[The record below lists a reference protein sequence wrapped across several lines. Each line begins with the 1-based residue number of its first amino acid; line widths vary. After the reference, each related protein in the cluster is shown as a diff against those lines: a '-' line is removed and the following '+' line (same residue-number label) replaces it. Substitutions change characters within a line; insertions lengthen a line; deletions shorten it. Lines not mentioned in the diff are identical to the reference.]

1 MSFDLAQLRG
11 AVARHGRVGRIVV
24 VGHKGSAPREAGTS
38 MLVWDTEQ
46 SGTIGGGA
54 LEFEAVAA
62 LRARLGGGAPFVER
76 VPLGPARGQCCG
88 GAVVLVHEVFG
99 AAALAEIASG
109 AHYVRRVEG
118 VADRPLSIERAQVWG
133 RNGMGAAGLV
143 FEAGWLSEPMSIERV
158 PVWIYGAGHVGRA
171 IAEVLAPLSEVALTW
186 IDTGPE
192 RFPQRPPERV
202 RILPAKDI
210 AAAARLAT
218 PEAHHLILTYSHA
231 LDLALCHALL
241 GQQAASIGLIGSA
254 TKWVRFQRR
263 LRALGHSDAQIARI
277 TCPIGDPRLG
287 KEPQAIAL
295 GVASALVLTLRA
307 EGASADKGRATA

>member
-38 MLVWDTEQ
+38 MLVWDTGQ

-62 LRARLGGGAPFVER
+62 LRARLHDDAPFVER

-88 GAVVLVHEVFG
+88 GAVVLVHEVFD
-99 AAALAEIASG
+99 AAALAQIENG
-109 AHYVRRVEG
+109 ARYLRRVEG
-118 VADRPLSIERAQVWG
+118 HAEKPLSIERAEARG
-133 RNGMGAAGLV
+133 RNGTGTAGLV
-143 FEAGWLSEPMSIERV
+143 FDAGWLSEPMSVARV

-171 IAEVLAPLSEVALTW
+171 IAEVLAPLSELDITW
-186 IDTGPE
+186 VDTGPE
-192 RFPQRPPERV
+192 RFPQRPPEGVRV
-202 RILPAKDI
+202 LPAKDI
-210 AAAARLAT
+210 ATAARLAP

-295 GVASALVLTLRA
+295 GVASALILSLRA
-307 EGASADKGRATA
+307 EGASTDKGQATA